1 MLILE
6 TPEKK
11 KFFLDKEDMKVV
23 LVWIRLYSFPSEYW
37 DPKILEDLGNP
48 LGKLVKISEQTK
60 AQRYM
65 AYARRCVYMD
75 LTKELPE
82 SIKIPWEAE
91 D

>member
-37 DPKILEDLGNP
+37 NPKILEDLGNP
-48 LGKLVKISEQTK
+48 LGKLVKISE
-60 AQRYM
+60 
-65 AYARRCVYMD
+65 
-75 LTKELPE
+75 
-82 SIKIPWEAE
+82 
-91 D
+91 